1 MYIRVSGYIEH
12 AKNSPNCEIVA
23 GGTYD
28 DSVGFYVQP
37 TIVQTNTPTDKT
49 FTEEIFG
56 PLVSIY
62 VYPDQVLDGEMHNK
76 KFKKERKRCQHN
88 DWETSLSKER
98 IDFTT

>member
-1 MYIRVSGYIEH
+1 MNIRVSGYIEH

-76 KFKKERKRCQHN
+76 KF
-88 DWETSLSKER
+88 
-98 IDFTT
+98 